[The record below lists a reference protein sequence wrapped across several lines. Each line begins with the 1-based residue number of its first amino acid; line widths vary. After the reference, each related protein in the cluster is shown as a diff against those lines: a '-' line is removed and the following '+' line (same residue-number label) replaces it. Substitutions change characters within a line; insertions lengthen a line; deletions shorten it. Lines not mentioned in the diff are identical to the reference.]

1 MELKY
6 HRITFSAWEMLK
18 YWLILN
24 IYKLN
29 NKKLLLFNIYKLNEM
44 ENVTKT
50 EQQIYLSLYPY
61 KNLNQFLSKFQ
72 KNNPGPDQMDFWETY
87 IKYSKNKWFKI
98 VS

>member
-1 MELKY
+1 MDLKY

-18 YWLILN
+18 YWLSLN

-50 EQQIYLSLYPY
+50 E
-61 KNLNQFLSKFQ
+61 
-72 KNNPGPDQMDFWETY
+72 
-87 IKYSKNKWFKI
+87 
-98 VS
+98 

>member
-1 MELKY
+1 MTNTCVGGSKEKRQIMFILNVFIRK
-6 HRITFSAWEMLK
+6 WEMLK

-50 EQQIYLSLYPY
+50 E
-61 KNLNQFLSKFQ
+61 
-72 KNNPGPDQMDFWETY
+72 
-87 IKYSKNKWFKI
+87 
-98 VS
+98 